1 MHKTEVKVT
10 RPETSEE
17 ESLHL
22 VDKDSNQSLP
32 LKLVSFDINIV
43 QGFADF
49 TITQVYE
56 NPSNEALEILYKMPY
71 SETF

>member
-1 MHKTEVKVT
+1 MQKTEGKVT

-43 QGFADF
+43 
-49 TITQVYE
+49 
-56 NPSNEALEILYKMPY
+56 
-71 SETF
+71 

>member
-1 MHKTEVKVT
+1 MSGFKTENPNKINQINKTKYKLNMQKTEGKVT

-43 QGFADF
+43 
-49 TITQVYE
+49 
-56 NPSNEALEILYKMPY
+56 
-71 SETF
+71 